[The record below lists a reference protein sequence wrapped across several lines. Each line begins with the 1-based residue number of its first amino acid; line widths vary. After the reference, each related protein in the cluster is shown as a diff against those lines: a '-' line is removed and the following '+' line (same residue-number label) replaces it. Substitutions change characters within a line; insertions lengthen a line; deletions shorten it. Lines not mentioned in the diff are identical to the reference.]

1 MGMGASTAEVFARA
15 GAKVVVVDFNTELG
29 QLQAD
34 KINESGGDALF
45 VYADISKEKDIEAMV
60 RKTVEK
66 YGRLDIGIN
75 NAARK
80 PDAKPIHEMDEK
92 EFEELIGVDLKGV
105 ALCMKHEIKQL
116 LKQNEG
122 GSIINISSVS
132 GIRPQP
138 SNPIYVAAKHGVI
151 GLTKYGSLEYS
162 KYNIRVNAIA
172 PGAVDTPML
181 RTALKEFNLD
191 PVTYAKKLSTFGRF
205 AEAEEIANVSLWL
218 ASDLASYVTGAIIT
232 VDGGYTAM

>member
-66 YGRLDIGIN
+66 YGRLDIAIN

-92 EFEELIGVDLKGV
+92 
-105 ALCMKHEIKQL
+105 
-116 LKQNEG
+116 N
-122 GSIINISSVS
+122 
-132 GIRPQP
+132 
-138 SNPIYVAAKHGVI
+138 
-151 GLTKYGSLEYS
+151 
-162 KYNIRVNAIA
+162 
-172 PGAVDTPML
+172 L
-181 RTALKEFNLD
+181 RN
-191 PVTYAKKLSTFGRF
+191 
-205 AEAEEIANVSLWL
+205 
-218 ASDLASYVTGAIIT
+218 
-232 VDGGYTAM
+232 